1 MALFSWLQNRSQGV
15 RQHIGDT
22 DRIWRNV
29 YSSIEPSE
37 VWAKQNI
44 SNLWGGVYNL
54 EFSPDGSILVA
65 ACEKKSIV
73 LFSTNTFRETKIIRQ
88 AHSDCVNC
96 VKFLDDRMFASCSDD
111 CSVVLWDVR
120 NLKQRVRTLHGHSNW
135 VKNIEYSKKDNLIV
149 TSGFDGSIFTWD
161 INSTTESGLLYKNV
175 FHTTGLMRCR
185 LSPDASKLVICT
197 TGGYMIIIH
206 DLNLETLAEDLK
218 GFRPNL
224 HRLMQLGRQLIPF
237 ASRFHHLFLRSQRT
251 NRVELVSDFPE
262 GNDAEVISSLQIHP
276 HGWCALSRNI
286 TYDESSEF
294 TCVHDIQDFEED
306 GDEDDE
312 DEHIDIEKMLD
323 CTIIERRL
331 SILRPDSPLYRR
343 YEARLRAIRQ
353 EGATTTRPNNDVTS
367 EDMHPDIWEIQW
379 PLMNR
384 NTHQMN
390 SQQSRLERFR
400 SGIIPEDA
408 RNPGQSS
415 AGNSAGG
422 SITAEMRVATVA
434 AAMITG
440 PRNEEDRIVLED
452 MVVDSGEEFVMPREE
467 HVPVSAKRK
476 RVQQNAKR
484 MLYYIEEP
492 NIGKRFIKELCFSS
506 DGRVICSPYGYGIRL
521 LTFNRDCSELNSCC
535 DGPDAKAQK
544 LTELKVMKCHSDIVV
559 STKFSPRL
567 PLLVT
572 GCLNGK
578 IVWLQPVL

>member
-1 MALFSWLQNRSQGV
+1 MALFSWLEHRSRGLQP
-15 RQHIGDT
+15 RIGET
-22 DRIWRNV
+22 DRIWRSL
-29 YSSIEPSE
+29 YSTIEPSGA
-37 VWAKQNI
+37 WAKQSV
-44 SNLWGGVYNL
+44 SNHLWGGVYNL

-65 ACEKKSIV
+65 ACEKRSIV
-73 LFSTNTFRETKIIRQ
+73 LIATNTFKETKIIRQ

-96 VKFLDDRMFASCSDD
+96 VKFLDDRTFASCSDD

-120 NLKQRVRTLHGHSNW
+120 NLKTRLRTLRGHSNW

-161 INSTTESGLLYKNV
+161 INSSTESGLLYKNV

-185 LSPDASKLVICT
+185 LTPDANKLVICT

-206 DLNLETLAEDLK
+206 DLNLETLAEDLA

-286 TYDESSEF
+286 SYDESSEF
-294 TCVHDIQDFEED
+294 TCVHDIQDIESDDTEEEED
-306 GDEDDE
+306 EE
-312 DEHIDIEKMLD
+312 DIEKVLD

-331 SILRPDSPLYRR
+331 SILRPDSALYRR
-343 YEARLRAIRQ
+343 YAARLRAIREEATR
-353 EGATTTRPNNDVTS
+353 EGQVSS

-390 SQQSRLERFR
+390 STHSRLERFR
-400 SGIIPEDA
+400 SGIVPEEA
-408 RNPGQSS
+408 RTAA
-415 AGNSAGG
+415 AGAGT
-422 SITAEMRVATVA
+422 STTAEMRVATVA
-434 AAMITG
+434 AAMIAG
-440 PRNEEDRIVLED
+440 PRNEAERSVLED
-452 MVVDSGEEFVMPREE
+452 MIVDSGEEFVMPREE
-467 HVPVSAKRK
+467 HVPMSSKR
-476 RVQQNAKR
+476 RRIQQNAKR

-521 LTFNRDCSELNSCC
+521 LTFNRDCSEISNCIG
-535 DGPDAKAQK
+535 DTAEGAQK

-559 STKFSPRL
+559 STKFNPRL

>member
-1 MALFSWLQNRSQGV
+1 MAVFSWLEGRSRGF
-15 RQHIGDT
+15 RSRIGDT
-22 DRIWRNV
+22 DRICRSL
-29 YSSIEPSE
+29 YSTIEPTD
-37 VWAKQNI
+37 VWTNQNV
-44 SNLWGGVYNL
+44 NNHLWGGVYNL
-54 EFSPDGSILVA
+54 EFSPDGSILAA
-65 ACEKKSIV
+65 ACEKRSIV
-73 LFSTNTFRETKIIRQ
+73 LFATNTFKETKIIRQ
-88 AHSDCVNC
+88 AHTDCVNC

-120 NLKQRVRTLHGHSNW
+120 NLKTRVRTLLGHSNW

-161 INSTTESGLLYKNV
+161 INSTTESGLLYRNV

-185 LSPDASKLVICT
+185 LTPDASKLVICT

-237 ASRFHHLFLRSQRT
+237 ASQFTHLFLRSQKE

-276 HGWCALSRNI
+276 HGWTALSRNI
-286 TYDESSEF
+286 SYDESSEF
-294 TCVHDIQDFEED
+294 TCVHDIQDFEEESD
-306 GDEDDE
+306 TED
-312 DEHIDIEKMLD
+312 DIEKEVD
-323 CTIIERRL
+323 CTIIERRMR
-331 SILRPDSPLYRR
+331 ILMPDSPLYERNA
-343 YEARLRAIRQ
+343 ARLVALRREAMNR
-353 EGATTTRPNNDVTS
+353 ENRVTS
-367 EDMHPDIWEIQW
+367 EDLHPDIWEIQW

-384 NTHQMN
+384 NTHHMN
-390 SQQSRLERFR
+390 SSHSRLERFR
-400 SGIIPEDA
+400 SGIVPEEA
-408 RNPGQSS
+408 RSASTPAAGSS
-415 AGNSAGG
+415 SSGTSTIAQ
-422 SITAEMRVATVA
+422 MRAATVA

-440 PRNEEDRIVLED
+440 PRTEAERSVLED
-452 MVVDSGEEFVMPREE
+452 MIVDSGEEFVMPREE
-467 HVPVSAKRK
+467 HTLMSAKRR

-506 DGRVICSPYGYGIRL
+506 DGRIICSPYGYGIRL
-521 LTFNRDCSELNSCC
+521 LSFNRECSELSACV
-535 DGPDAKAQK
+535 DGVDAKAQK

-559 STKFSPRL
+559 STKFNPRL

>member
-1 MALFSWLQNRSQGV
+1 MAVFSWLENRSRGF
-15 RQHIGDT
+15 RPRIGDT
-22 DRIWRNV
+22 DRICRSL
-29 YSSIEPSE
+29 YSTIEPSD
-37 VWAKQNI
+37 VWAKQNV
-44 SNLWGGVYNL
+44 SNHLWGGVYNL

-73 LFSTNTFRETKIIRQ
+73 LFATNTFKETKIIRQ

-120 NLKQRVRTLHGHSNW
+120 NLKTRVRTLLGHSNW

-185 LSPDASKLVICT
+185 LTPDASKLVICT

-206 DLNLETLAEDLK
+206 DLNLESLAEDLK

-237 ASRFHHLFLRSQRT
+237 ASRFHHLFLRSQKH

-276 HGWCALSRNI
+276 LGWCALSRNI
-286 TYDESSEF
+286 SYDESSEF
-294 TCVHDIQDFEED
+294 TCVHDIQDFEEES
-306 GDEDDE
+306 GEEEEHED
-312 DEHIDIEKMLD
+312 DIEKELD
-323 CTIIERRL
+323 CTIIERRMRVL
-331 SILRPDSPLYRR
+331 LPDSPLYRH
-343 YEARLRAIRQ
+343 YAARLRALRREAARGA
-353 EGATTTRPNNDVTS
+353 EGRMTS
-367 EDMHPDIWEIQW
+367 DDLHPDIWEIQW

-384 NTHQMN
+384 NTRHMN
-390 SQQSRLERFR
+390 SSHSRLERFR
-400 SGIIPEDA
+400 SGIVPEEA
-408 RNPGQSS
+408 RSASTPAAGSS
-415 AGNSAGG
+415 SGASV
-422 SITAEMRVATVA
+422 EMRVATVA

-440 PRNEEDRIVLED
+440 PRTEAERSVLED
-452 MVVDSGEEFVMPREE
+452 MIVDSGEEFVMPREE
-467 HVPVSAKRK
+467 HVLMSSKKR
-476 RVQQNAKR
+476 RIQQNAKR

-492 NIGKRFIKELCFSS
+492 NIGKRFIKEHCFSA

-521 LTFNRDCSELNSCC
+521 LSFNRDCSELSSCL
-535 DGPDAKAQK
+535 DGVDTRAQK

-559 STKFSPRL
+559 STKFNPRL